1 MEMRNKKEH
10 VKNATTRFFAENGL
24 EQVLADFFNG
34 ATIKQLLTEGYQS
47 YQNILS
53 EAKKTAPDEIKEIA
67 VEVAEMFEKTQ
78 EDFEKELFEDFKKRF
93 GEILLPAA
101 AFIPVKEQV
110 LEVLQNHE
118 DENLQLLVMTAMS
131 DMIEM
136 MTSRYAN
143 IVRLRMEGLPIEV
156 AEHVA
161 DMAGNS
167 EVISIGVEI
176 HHIDDDDEEED
187 DDEHD
192 HCCCNGECGGRCQ
205 CDGKCEENGHCKHEG
220 GCNCGGDAE

>member
-1 MEMRNKKEH
+1 MEKRKTKRH
-10 VKNATTRFFAENGL
+10 VENATTRFFAENGL
-24 EQVLADFFNG
+24 EQALADFFNG
-34 ATIKQLLTEGYQS
+34 ATIKQLLSDGYQS

-67 VEVAEMFEKTQ
+67 VEVADMFEKTK
-78 EDFEKELFEDFKKRF
+78 EDFEKDVFEDFKDRF

-110 LEVLQNHE
+110 LEVLRNHE

-143 IVRLRMEGLPIEV
+143 IVRLRMEGFPIEV
-156 AEHVA
+156 AEHLA

-167 EVISIGVEI
+167 KVIPIGVEI
-176 HHIDDDDEEED
+176 HHIDD

-192 HCCCNGECGGRCQ
+192 HCCCNGECGGHCQ
-205 CDGKCEENGHCKHEG
+205 CDGKCEEDGHCKHEC
-220 GCNCGGDAE
+220 GCNCGNDAD